1 MDHHRSLSTKRRPP
15 RLTTSDRTIS
25 VAVDNYVPV
34 PVSAITIEKSPVLGF
49 EKIFY
54 MGRSTGSI
62 DYDDYQPQFVR
73 KPALKRSDTLGVHSS
88 TMYEMKKT
96 HSFHANDPHTVEIQ
110 LTPSPST
117 SKRTSS
123 MRHSSVYP
131 NEFKIVDA
139 AAAVATTSNDPQWKI
154 AVGKV
159 MTDARDRRNC
169 KMHRSFHDPT
179 VRKPVVEQRNKDVII
194 ETVKCHSLGDEDIV
208 ASGGSSGEVTRKL
221 VPKFNSANVSLES
234 DVFRSRSNSRNQL
247 ADSHDDILH
256 SPRKPSTE
264 SLDKEYSF
272 KRGAKNAQSVY
283 LHPNSFEEINVQR
296 SFQDKRQHSASMRN
310 RPYREP
316 LGTTKKSKSFISE
329 TRRDYERSPRRR
341 DSTIF
346 TTEDARRS
354 PRLSSN
360 LLVPPDSIY
369 NSDSRKSSN
378 KDISEMDYDAIVR
391 VYQQSQRKTSMLSL
405 DLKGS
410 VKKPIADG
418 LDTDECDAL
427 HRKRKKIMCII
438 VTVFLSLVFASVFVV
453 VFTLTHSVD
462 TQVHTSGHTKKVY
475 TFSRDRDM
483 PIHYNG
489 KFFMCTYIYVF
500 CSEPTL
506 RLITDF

>member
-1 MDHHRSLSTKRRPP
+1 MDHHRSMSTKRRPP

-62 DYDDYQPQFVR
+62 DYDEYQPQFVR
-73 KPALKRSDTLGVHSS
+73 KPALKRSDTLGVHTSA
-88 TMYEMKKT
+88 MYEMKKT
-96 HSFHANDPHTVEIQ
+96 HSFHANDPQHSLEIQ

-131 NEFKIVDA
+131 NEFKIVDVA
-139 AAAVATTSNDPQWKI
+139 ASHAAVAK
-154 AVGKV
+154 AAKV
-159 MTDARDRRNC
+159 LTDARDRRNC
-169 KMHRSFHDPT
+169 KMHRSFHDPS
-179 VRKPVVEQRNKDVII
+179 VRKIDPRKEIVI
-194 ETVKCHSLGDEDIV
+194 ETVKCHSLGDEETL
-208 ASGGSSGEVTRKL
+208 ASGSGESIRK
-221 VPKFNSANVSLES
+221 VMPKFNSANVSLES
-234 DVFRSRSNSRNQL
+234 EVFVRSRSNSRNQL
-247 ADSHDDILH
+247 DDNAHEEIVH

-272 KRGAKNAQSVY
+272 KRGSKNAQSVY
-283 LHPNSFEEINVQR
+283 LHPNSFEEINMQR
-296 SFQDKRQHSASMRN
+296 TFQDKRQHSASMRN
-310 RPYREP
+310 RPFREP
-316 LGTTKKSKSFISE
+316 LGATKKSKSFISE
-329 TRRDYERSPRRR
+329 TRREYERSPRRR

-360 LLVPPDSIY
+360 LLVPDSIY
-369 NSDSRKSSN
+369 SGDSRKSSN

-405 DLKGS
+405 DLKAA
-410 VKKPIADG
+410 KKPIDG
-418 LDTDECDAL
+418 LETDECDAL

-462 TQVHTSGHTKKVY
+462 TQVQNQTKKVY

-489 KFFMCTYIYVF
+489 EFEMI
-500 CSEPTL
+500 
-506 RLITDF
+506 I

>member
-1 MDHHRSLSTKRRPP
+1 MSTKRRPP

-62 DYDDYQPQFVR
+62 DYDEYQPQFVR
-73 KPALKRSDTLGVHSS
+73 KPVLKRSDTLGVHTSA
-88 TMYEMKKT
+88 MYEMKKT
-96 HSFHANDPHTVEIQ
+96 HSFHANDPHNSLEIQ

-131 NEFKIVDA
+131 NEFKIVDVA
-139 AAAVATTSNDPQWKI
+139 ASHAAVTKA
-154 AVGKV
+154 AKV
-159 MTDARDRRNC
+159 LTDARDRRNC
-169 KMHRSFHDPT
+169 KMHRSFHDPSI
-179 VRKPVVEQRNKDVII
+179 RKVDPRKEIVI
-194 ETVKCHSLGDEDIV
+194 ETVKCHSLGDEEPL
-208 ASGGSSGEVTRKL
+208 ASGSGESIRKL
-221 VPKFNSANVSLES
+221 GPKFNSTNVSLES
-234 DVFRSRSNSRNQL
+234 EVFVRSRSNSRNQL
-247 ADSHDDILH
+247 DDNGHDEIVH
-256 SPRKPSTE
+256 SPHKPSTE

-272 KRGAKNAQSVY
+272 KRGSKNAQSFY
-283 LHPNSFEEINVQR
+283 LHPNSFEEINMQR
-296 SFQDKRQHSASMRN
+296 TFQDKRQHSASMRN

-316 LGTTKKSKSFISE
+316 LGATKKSKSFISE
-329 TRRDYERSPRRR
+329 TRREYERSPRRR

-360 LLVPPDSIY
+360 LLVPDSIY
-369 NSDSRKSSN
+369 SSDSRKSSN

-405 DLKGS
+405 DLKGA
-410 VKKPIADG
+410 KKPIDG
-418 LDTDECDAL
+418 LDTDECDEL

-462 TQVHTSGHTKKVY
+462 TQVQNQTKKVY

-489 KFFMCTYIYVF
+489 EYSCYDYIF
-500 CSEPTL
+500 
-506 RLITDF
+506 IIIDFILK